1 MILVVRNF
9 RVWKNILTFEEI
21 FSSMEENFA
30 LLAKYNFWNGN
41 VPELGFIRVGYT
53 DKIFD
58 YIGNRLVKVLVGQRR
73 AGKSYILRQIAYRL
87 VQDGI
92 NPQNIFYINKE
103 FTDFDCVK
111 DYHDLEIL
119 LKQYKEAL
127 KPVGKVLLFIDEI
140 QNVTGWEHFVNSYS
154 QNFADNY
161 EIFISGSNSKMLSG
175 ELATLLSGRY
185 VNFEIFPF
193 SYQEYIGIT
202 GKDDHRQSYL
212 DYMES
217 GALPELF
224 ILPNN
229 ETRRNYVAA
238 IKDTV
243 LLRDI
248 IQRNSIKDPKLL
260 EDIFIYLVNN
270 ASNLISITNIL
281 NFFKSKKRK
290 TTYDTISNY
299 IGYIEDTFLIHKVER
314 YDIRGKGTI
323 SGNYKYYIND
333 LAYKNYLYPGFAY
346 GIGYKLENLVYLQ
359 LRRSGYD
366 VYVGAM
372 RDKEVDFVAMKGD
385 HILYLQSTYLLS
397 DEQTVRR
404 EYAPLEAIQDNYD
417 KYVVSFDEIS
427 YPSNKGI
434 KHIQAWK
441 LAEVI

>member
-119 LKQYKEAL
+119 LKQYKKAL
-127 KPVGKVLLFIDEI
+127 KPVGKVWLFIDEI

-175 ELATLLSGRY
+175 ELVTLLSGRY

-314 YDIRGKGTI
+314 YDIRGKETI
-323 SGNYKYYIND
+323 SGNCKYYIND

>member
-127 KPVGKVLLFIDEI
+127 KPVGKVWLFIDEI

-175 ELATLLSGRY
+175 ELVTLLSGRY

-314 YDIRGKGTI
+314 YDIRGKETI
-323 SGNYKYYIND
+323 SGNCKYYIND

-397 DEQTVRR
+397 DEQTVRC

>member
-1 MILVVRNF
+1 
-9 RVWKNILTFEEI
+9 
-21 FSSMEENFA
+21 MEENFA

-127 KPVGKVLLFIDEI
+127 KPVGKVWLFIDEI

-229 ETRRNYVAA
+229 ETGRNYVAA